1 MKKQISVLLVEDQQ
15 AEAIVVTR
23 LLSHSAY
30 GNFSVTVAVALA
42 DAIEQLGKNS
52 FDACLLDLGLPDGH
66 GIESLRQVRSV
77 DGCIPIVVLTGND
90 DENNGLTAIETGA
103 QDYLAKDFVNSR
115 TVSRA
120 LLFAIARQNT
130 MLGHA
135 ADAQTDMLTGLP
147 NRRLLS
153 RDFDRMSNQF
163 DLLSV
168 ALLDIDN
175 FKTINDLHGHL
186 IGDRVLQHV
195 ASLVRDNA
203 GNNIQAARFG
213 GEEFT
218 LLIPDSGIDAT
229 VDYASDL
236 LSKIE
241 NATLEID
248 GKSISVTASIGLTS
262 VRNEEGLDESLR
274 RADQALYSAKH
285 TGRNRV
291 CVNDA

>member
-1 MKKQISVLLVEDQQ
+1 MKKHINVLLVEDQE
-15 AEAIVVTR
+15 AEAILVSR
-23 LLSHSAY
+23 LLSQSEY
-30 GNFSVTVAVALA
+30 GKFSVTVAGTLA
-42 DAIEQLGKNS
+42 TAIESLAENH

-66 GIESLRQVRSV
+66 GIESLRQVRGV
-77 DGCIPIVVLTGND
+77 DGCIPIVVLTGD
-90 DENNGLTAIETGA
+90 DNENTGLTAIETGA
-103 QDYLAKDFVNSR
+103 QDFLAKDYVSSR
-115 TVSRA
+115 SVSRA

-153 RDFDRMSNQF
+153 SDFERMSNQF
-163 DLLSV
+163 DFLSI

-175 FKTINDLHGHL
+175 FKDINDLHGHL

-203 GNNIQAARFG
+203 SNNIQAARFG

-218 LLIPDSGIDAT
+218 LLIPDSSIDAT
-229 VDYASDL
+229 IDYASSL

-241 NATLEID
+241 NAALEID
-248 GKSISVTASIGLTS
+248 GKSISVTASIGLAS
-262 VRNEEGLDESLR
+262 VRRQEGLDESLR
-274 RADQALYSAKH
+274 RADAALYSAKN